1 MGIHCEI
8 VSYNRLVFKG
18 DVDMVLIPGINGEM
32 GILPH
37 HAPLLTLLKIG
48 VVKVRYREQEDFYA
62 ISGGLAH
69 VQADAITIL
78 ADTAENVDEID
89 VERAEAAKIRAQ
101 DLLRKER
108 PQMDMHEVLA
118 IEAAL
123 RLSNLRLDTVRRY
136 RSRRK
141 SISIER
147 S

>member
-48 VVKVRYREQEDFYA
+48 VVKVRYMEQEDFYA

-89 VERAEAAKIRAQ
+89 VERAEAAKKRAQ
-101 DLLRKER
+101 DLLSKER
-108 PQMDMHEVLA
+108 PHMDMHEVLA

-136 RSRRK
+136 RSRRN
-141 SISIER
+141 SIPLDR

>member
-48 VVKVRYREQEDFYA
+48 VVKVRYMEQEDFYA

-123 RLSNLRLDTVRRY
+123 RLSNLRLNTVRRY
-136 RSRRK
+136 RSRRN
-141 SISIER
+141 SIPLDR

>member
-48 VVKVRYREQEDFYA
+48 VVKVRYMEQEDFYA

-89 VERAEAAKIRAQ
+89 VERAEAAKKRAQ
-101 DLLRKER
+101 DLLSKER
-108 PQMDMHEVLA
+108 PHMDMHEVLA